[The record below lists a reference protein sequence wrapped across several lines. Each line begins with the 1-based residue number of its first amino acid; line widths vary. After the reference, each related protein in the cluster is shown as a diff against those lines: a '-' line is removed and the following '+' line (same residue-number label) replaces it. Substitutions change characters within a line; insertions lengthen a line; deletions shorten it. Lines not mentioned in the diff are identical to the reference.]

1 MVRRR
6 TCPGVDGRKQRF
18 SRFSAQKLSNFD
30 EDENEKVTQS
40 SDEEPSLE
48 DTSGDD
54 SEGRVTSSLP
64 KKKRVVEGA
73 DHVPSSSSK
82 RSRRLWHSGTKPSD
96 APKENVVVDTSILS
110 DPSSSPRSVF
120 DTQKSI
126 VKHDLD
132 ADDDSSAN
140 KKNLRLE
147 MLEQSMIV
155 SEVAMKL
162 EEFARK
168 AMKGRVT
175 SRTRRGVAGV
185 VTPPWGTSPNFPISS
200 RGLLTY
206 DDEYENEGKNV
217 IADGEDSLTS
227 ENISVLDN
235 DSKQR
240 KLEKELLVPPVP
252 DIEAVKR
259 ISNEI
264 RHRASFS
271 FYHAEMIHACANV
284 SEFFMSTPPNDR
296 IEVVCN
302 KVLQLFTSSS
312 RLAADFHFYR
322 AALHPEN
329 AGDSGPSFRSRFEQH
344 HAVALRRALEAGAS
358 RRDTLRE
365 FKIFAVNLIY
375 KLLGKN
381 GSFDIQKPFS
391 AIEYSNLLHTA
402 EAWSKSV
409 GTIA

>member
-1 MVRRR
+1 
-6 TCPGVDGRKQRF
+6 
-18 SRFSAQKLSNFD
+18 LSNFD
-30 EDENEKVTQS
+30 EDDKVTHS
-40 SDEEPSLE
+40 SADDTSLE

-54 SEGRVTSSLP
+54 SEGVVTSGLP
-64 KKKRVVEGA
+64 KKKRVVE
-73 DHVPSSSSK
+73 DDNKVPSSSSK
-82 RSRRLWHSGTKPSD
+82 RSRRLGLWHPAKPSD
-96 APKENVVVDTSILS
+96 APEENVVVDTSILS

-120 DTQKSI
+120 DTQKSR
-126 VKHDLD
+126 VKPDLD

-147 MLEQSMIV
+147 MIEQSMIV

-168 AMKGRVT
+168 AMKIRGT

-185 VTPPWGTSPNFPISS
+185 VTPPWGASPNFPIST
-200 RGLLTY
+200 RGLITY

-217 IADGEDSLTS
+217 IADGDDSLMSEDSVS
-227 ENISVLDN
+227 GN

-252 DIEAVKR
+252 DIEAVKK
-259 ISNEI
+259 ISSEI

-284 SEFFMSTPPNDR
+284 SEFFMSTPPNDN

-344 HAVALRRALEAGAS
+344 HAVALRRALEGEAS
-358 RRDTLRE
+358 KRDALRE

-391 AIEYSNLLHTA
+391 QLEYSKLLHTA